1 MATLLQ
7 QSREARVEVAKPLL
21 FSRKIKEV
29 SIFIN
34 IVQLYLSMKMIEELK
49 LTKIAWV
56 LSYIQEEVVEAQKD
70 NLLDELSKGES
81 EVEIVKKLFKK
92 IRNEFGEIVEEKQK
106 VEQLRT
112 IKQEEKTY
120 NEYI

>member
-112 IKQEEKTY
+112 IKQEKKTY

>member
-1 MATLLQ
+1 
-7 QSREARVEVAKPLL
+7 
-21 FSRKIKEV
+21 
-29 SIFIN
+29 
-34 IVQLYLSMKMIEELK
+34 
-49 LTKIAWV
+49 
-56 LSYIQEEVVEAQKD
+56 
-70 NLLDELSKGES
+70 LDELSKGES

>member
-29 SIFIN
+29 SIFID

-56 LSYIQEEVVEAQKD
+56 LSYIQEEVVEA
-70 NLLDELSKGES
+70 
-81 EVEIVKKLFKK
+81 
-92 IRNEFGEIVEEKQK
+92 
-106 VEQLRT
+106 
-112 IKQEEKTY
+112 
-120 NEYI
+120 

>member
-1 MATLLQ
+1 M
-7 QSREARVEVAKPLL
+7 
-21 FSRKIKEV
+21 
-29 SIFIN
+29 
-34 IVQLYLSMKMIEELK
+34 VQLYLSMKIIEELK

-56 LSYIQEEVVEAQKD
+56 LSYVQEEVAEAQKN
-70 NLLDELSKGES
+70 NLLNELSKGES

-92 IRNEFGEIVEEKQK
+92 MRNEFGETVEEKQK

>member
-92 IRNEFGEIVEEKQK
+92 IRNEFGETVEEKQK
-106 VEQLRT
+106 VKQLRT

>member
-56 LSYIQEEVVEAQKD
+56 LSYIQEEVVEA
-70 NLLDELSKGES
+70 
-81 EVEIVKKLFKK
+81 
-92 IRNEFGEIVEEKQK
+92 
-106 VEQLRT
+106 
-112 IKQEEKTY
+112 
-120 NEYI
+120 

>member
-1 MATLLQ
+1 
-7 QSREARVEVAKPLL
+7 
-21 FSRKIKEV
+21 
-29 SIFIN
+29 
-34 IVQLYLSMKMIEELK
+34 MIEELK

-56 LSYIQEEVVEAQKD
+56 LSYVQEEVAEAQKD

>member
-56 LSYIQEEVVEAQKD
+56 LSYVQEEVAEAQKD

-81 EVEIVKKLFKK
+81 EMEIVKKLFKK
-92 IRNEFGEIVEEKQK
+92 IRNEFGETVEEKQK

-120 NEYI
+120 NKYI

>member
-56 LSYIQEEVVEAQKD
+56 LSYVQEEVVEA
-70 NLLDELSKGES
+70 
-81 EVEIVKKLFKK
+81 
-92 IRNEFGEIVEEKQK
+92 
-106 VEQLRT
+106 
-112 IKQEEKTY
+112 
-120 NEYI
+120 

>member
-1 MATLLQ
+1 
-7 QSREARVEVAKPLL
+7 
-21 FSRKIKEV
+21 
-29 SIFIN
+29 
-34 IVQLYLSMKMIEELK
+34 MIEELK

-56 LSYIQEEVVEAQKD
+56 LSYVQEEVAEAQKN
-70 NLLDELSKGES
+70 NLLDELSKRES
-81 EVEIVKKLFKK
+81 EMEIVKKLFKK
-92 IRNEFGEIVEEKQK
+92 IRNKFGETVEEKQK

>member
-34 IVQLYLSMKMIEELK
+34 MVQLYLSMKMIEELK

-112 IKQEEKTY
+112 IKQEKKTY

>member
-7 QSREARVEVAKPLL
+7 QSGEARVEVAKPLL

-56 LSYIQEEVVEAQKD
+56 LSYIQEEVVEA
-70 NLLDELSKGES
+70 
-81 EVEIVKKLFKK
+81 
-92 IRNEFGEIVEEKQK
+92 
-106 VEQLRT
+106 
-112 IKQEEKTY
+112 
-120 NEYI
+120 

>member
-81 EVEIVKKLFKK
+81 EMEIVKKLFKK
-92 IRNEFGEIVEEKQK
+92 IRNEFGETVEEKQK

>member
-106 VEQLRT
+106 IEQLRT
-112 IKQEEKTY
+112 IKQEKKTY